1 MFGPFCISVEEVP
14 LLLLNI
20 MNIISDSGNK
30 SGPALAGAGQSGV
43 PKIGRIEVKRD
54 LCIGAQTCVALAPDV
69 FEMDGENKAVVKN
82 AKGADDETILMAAR
96 SCPVLAIF
104 IYDEKGNQIFP

>member
-1 MFGPFCISVEEVP
+1 M
-14 LLLLNI
+14 LNI
-20 MNIISDSGNK
+20 LDNEVDQQAVQIADSKQGGRK
-30 SGPALAGAGQSGV
+30 PV
-43 PKIGRIEVKRD
+43 IPKIGRIEVKRD

-69 FEMDGENKAVVKN
+69 FEMDAENKAVVKN
-82 AKGADDETILMAAR
+82 PKGNDDETILMAAR